1 MTLATSA
8 TSAQIRATYLDFF
21 KKRGHTVCPSA
32 SLVPDDD
39 PTLLFTGAGMNQFK
53 DMFLGRGT
61 HPFQRASTTQKCLRL
76 PDLDNVGRT
85 PSHHTFFEMLGN
97 FSFGDYFKSEAI
109 AWADELLRTGYGLD
123 RKRLGITVYQDDDEA
138 AECWKKLGYAAD
150 RLWRFG
156 EKDNYWP
163 SEAPSKGPNGPCG
176 PCSEI
181 YFDWGAKPGCPKGG
195 ECDPSCGCGRWLE
208 IWNLVFTQFD
218 RRDGGELKPLPQR
231 NIDTGMGLERIVR
244 VMQGKPTNFDTDLFA
259 PILAKISALSGRK
272 YGEDARFDRPM
283 RRIADHIRA
292 SVFTIAD
299 GVVPSNERQGYVV
312 RKILQRALADK
323 LDALGMNGP
332 FLAEL
337 APTVIA
343 VPGMAEVFPE
353 IRRLE
358 SKIVQVVGEEEKRFL
373 ETYTKGRARLDEEL
387 AKAAKAGAK
396 TLDGRVVFYLWDTAG
411 FPSDLTRRIVEER
424 GLPFDEAGFEEAMEE
439 QRARSR
445 AGSTMQ
451 GDIFAGGPLKEL
463 KRELEATRFTGYEED
478 AREAALAVILKGEAR
493 VKTATEG
500 DDVALVFSA
509 SPFYAEGGGQVGD
522 RGEFASDS
530 FRVRIRDTTKRDGY
544 HLHHGTVVA
553 GSVSEGQKGR
563 LVVDAAH
570 RSPTRRNHTAT
581 HLLHWALR
589 SVLGKG
595 VEQKGSLVD
604 SERLRFD
611 FSFQGAVPPEK
622 LRLIERLVNEQV
634 VANLDVSKNDKG
646 FDEAVEAGAIA
657 LFGEKY
663 GSRVRVVA
671 VEDGAPERRSVEL
684 CGGTH
689 VTRTGDIG
697 AFKIVSEG
705 GIAAGVR
712 RIEAVTGL
720 KTLDF
725 MQQREDLVRAAA
737 ATLKSSVE
745 ELPARIAS
753 LQDELKKLR
762 KEADKSA
769 RAGSGVEID
778 ALLASSEA
786 IGALHWIGRAVDAS
800 GDALLRLVDQWKP
813 KAAAGSVLVLVGK
826 EGDKAPLV
834 VACDEAAQ
842 KRGVK
847 AGDLC
852 RVVAG
857 ELGGGG
863 GGNPSLARGQGK
875 AGGAVEG
882 ALAKARALVAAAAAK

>member
-8 TSAQIRATYLDFF
+8 SSAQIRATYLDFF

-61 HPFQRASTTQKCLRL
+61 FPFKRASTTQKCLRL

-97 FSFGDYFKSEAI
+97 FSFGDYFKAEAI

-123 RKRLGITVYQDDDEA
+123 QKRLGITVFQDDDEA
-138 AECWKKLGYAAD
+138 AANWKKLGYD

-181 YFDWGAKPGCPKGG
+181 YFDWGRKPGCPKGG

-231 NIDTGMGLERIVR
+231 NIDTGMGFERIVR
-244 VMQGKPTNFDTDLFA
+244 VLQGAATNFDTDLFA
-259 PILAKISALSGRK
+259 PILAKISELSGRK
-272 YGEDARFDRPM
+272 YGENAKLDRPM
-283 RRIADHIRA
+283 RRIADHVRA
-292 SVFTIAD
+292 SVFTVAD
-299 GVVPSNERQGYVV
+299 GVIPSNERQGYVV
-312 RKILQRALADK
+312 RKILRRALADG
-323 LDALGMNGP
+323 LDALGIRGP

-387 AKAAKAGAK
+387 EKAAKAGTK

-411 FPSDLTRRIVEER
+411 FPADLTRRVVEER
-424 GLPFDEAGFEEAMEE
+424 GLPFDEAGFEQAMEE

-478 AREAALAVILKGEAR
+478 AREATLAVILKGDAR

-500 DDVALVFSA
+500 DDVALVFAA

-544 HLHHGTVVA
+544 HLHQGTVVA

-570 RSPTRRNHTAT
+570 RAPTRRNHTAT

-604 SERLRFD
+604 AERLRFD
-611 FSFQGAVPPEK
+611 FSWQGAVPPEK
-622 LRLIERLVNEQV
+622 LRQIERLVNEQV
-634 VANLDVSKNDKG
+634 VANLDVSKKEHG
-646 FDEAVEAGAIA
+646 FDEAVAAGAIA

-663 GSRVRVVA
+663 GARVRVVS

-689 VTRTGDIG
+689 VARTGDIG
-697 AFKIVSEG
+697 SFKIVSEG

-720 KTLDF
+720 RTLDF
-725 MQQREDLVRAAA
+725 MQQREELVRTAAA
-737 ATLKSSVE
+737 ALKSSVE
-745 ELPARIAS
+745 DLPAR
-753 LQDELKKLR
+753 
-762 KEADKSA
+762 
-769 RAGSGVEID
+769 
-778 ALLASSEA
+778 
-786 IGALHWIGRAVDAS
+786 IGALHWIGRAVDV
-800 GDALLRLVDQWKP
+800 DAESLLRLVDQWKP
-813 KAAAGSVLVLVGK
+813 KAPAGSVLVLVGK

-834 VACDEAAQ
+834 VACDDAAQ
-842 KRGVK
+842 KKGVK
-847 AGDLC
+847 AGELC

-875 AGGAVEG
+875 AGLPVEG